1 MVGMQLFWEIHSTQC
16 ANLSSPIAG
25 ENKFLMLKDIIRLR
39 SWLRSYNF
47 YYASIITTVVVQLSR
62 YSTLLN
68 GQRIFTSSTIE
79 RRFEKYT
86 EDVSH
91 TLSFCCC
98 PIRLELMGFGK
109 IWNKVVSMRLLL
121 AYVAIPDDSTPF
133 LQ

>member
-62 YSTLLN
+62 YSP
-68 GQRIFTSSTIE
+68 E
-79 RRFEKYT
+79 RTKNSY
-86 EDVSH
+86 
-91 TLSFCCC
+91 
-98 PIRLELMGFGK
+98 
-109 IWNKVVSMRLLL
+109 
-121 AYVAIPDDSTPF
+121 F
-133 LQ
+133 LYNSQEV